1 MLGPS
6 APVEGLKTLSSVRS
20 SRRDTVGQMEY
31 SRKPVHMTEPII
43 RIESLS
49 YTYPSGTKALT
60 DLSLD
65 VYPGEYVAIIGA
77 NGAGK
82 TTLCMF
88 LNGVIPNVV
97 GGRVSGSV
105 QVCGMDTFE
114 HFVYEIAQDVGLV
127 LQDPESQLFS
137 SDVSS
142 EIAFAAENRGIPRDE
157 IISRLREVLKI
168 VRLEELASHLSDEL
182 SGGQKQRL
190 AIAAN
195 LIVRPKVLVA
205 DEPTSQLDPV
215 GKEEVFATLR
225 ALNKD
230 FGMTVVIASH
240 DVDEIERYADRVI
253 VLDRGKIV
261 LQGPP
266 NEVFRNV
273 ETLDQLFIHVPDLAR
288 LGKILN
294 IDGAQPLSLNVSEAA
309 GQLQQWLGE
318 PRTGSNT
325 VAMEPV
331 TPGGTSEATAQPAVV
346 VQQLTYSYPGT
357 SSPAISAVS
366 FAIPPGQFVGI
377 IGQNGGGKTTIM
389 KCLVGLLK
397 PSQGEIYLNGKTLSG
412 QRVGEIATQIGL
424 ILQNPDTQLFCMSV
438 EEEIRFG
445 LANLNL
451 EQDEIDRRTEEALKI
466 TNLGPFRTLYPF
478 KLSLGDRRKVAVA
491 SIVAMRPQVLIFDE
505 PLTGQDYKGR
515 YDLVNLAADLHQAGH
530 TVIMISH
537 DMELVAKYTERTLVV
552 GKGRL
557 LLDALTR
564 DVFDRVELL
573 RETYIEAP
581 EIIRLAQA
589 LRGSGLPAGLL
600 SIDQVAEAIQTLKRS
615 RLVGER

>member
-1 MLGPS
+1 M
-6 APVEGLKTLSSVRS
+6 A
-20 SRRDTVGQMEY
+20 
-31 SRKPVHMTEPII
+31 EPII
-43 RIESLS
+43 RIEDLS
-49 YTYPSGTKALT
+49 YTYPSATKALT

-88 LNGVIPNVV
+88 LNGVIPNVM
-97 GGRVSGSV
+97 GGRLSGSV

-114 HFVYEIAQDVGLV
+114 HYVYEIAQNVGLV

-137 SDVSS
+137 ADVRS
-142 EIAFAAENRGIPRDE
+142 EIAFAAENRGIPRED
-157 IISRLREVLKI
+157 IITRLQEVLKI

-195 LIVRPKVLVA
+195 LIVRPKILVA

-215 GKEEVFATLR
+215 GKEEVFATLS

-253 VLDRGKIV
+253 VLDHGRIV
-261 LQGPP
+261 LQGTPD
-266 NEVFRNV
+266 EVFHSV
-273 ETLDQLFIHVPDLAR
+273 DTLDRLFVHVPDLAR
-288 LGKILN
+288 LSKILK
-294 IDGAQPLSLNVSEAA
+294 IDGGHPLSLDVPQAA
-309 GQLQQWLGE
+309 AQLRQWLGE
-318 PRTGSNT
+318 EKTGSG
-325 VAMEPV
+325 VALREPSAPASAPASNNPASDIAVEARNV
-331 TPGGTSEATAQPAVV
+331 TYA
-346 VQQLTYSYPGT
+346 YPGT
-357 SSPAISAVS
+357 SSPAISNIS
-366 FAIPPGQFVGI
+366 FSIPKGQFVGI

-397 PSQGEIYLNGKTLSG
+397 PSQGEIYLNHKALSG
-412 QRVGEIATQIGL
+412 QKIGDIATQIGL

-445 LANLNL
+445 LDNLDL
-451 EQDEIDRRTEEALKI
+451 KPEEIDRRTEEALKI
-466 TNLGPFRTLYPF
+466 TNLGDYRTLYPF

-491 SIVAMRPQVLIFDE
+491 SIVAMRPEILIFDE

-515 YDLVNLAADLHQAGH
+515 YDLVNLAADLHRAGH

-537 DMELVAKYTERTLVV
+537 DMELVAKYTERTLVM
-552 GKGRL
+552 GKGQL
-557 LLDALTR
+557 LLDAPTR
-564 DVFDRVELL
+564 EVFDHVELL

-589 LRGSGLPAGLL
+589 LRTSGMPAGLL
-600 SIDQVAEAIQTLKRS
+600 SIDQVAEGILTLKKS
-615 RLVGER
+615 KFVGER

>member
-1 MLGPS
+1 M
-6 APVEGLKTLSSVRS
+6 A
-20 SRRDTVGQMEY
+20 
-31 SRKPVHMTEPII
+31 EPII
-43 RIESLS
+43 KIENLS
-49 YTYPSGTKALT
+49 YTYPSTTKALT
-60 DLSLD
+60 DVSLD
-65 VYPGEYVAIIGA
+65 VYPGEYLAIVGA

-97 GGRVSGSV
+97 GGRVSGTV

-114 HFVYEIAQDVGLV
+114 HHVYDIAQNVGLV

-137 SDVSS
+137 ADVRS
-142 EIAFAAENRGIPRDE
+142 EIAFAAENRGVPREE
-157 IISRLREVLKI
+157 IIERMQEVLKI
-168 VRLEELASHLSDEL
+168 VRLEAMASRLSDEL

-195 LIVRPKVLVA
+195 LIVRPKILVA

-215 GKEEVFATLR
+215 GKEEVFSTLSS
-225 ALNKD
+225 LNKD

-253 VLDRGKIV
+253 VLEHGSII

-266 NEVFRNV
+266 DKVFREV
-273 ETLDQLFIHVPDLAR
+273 DTLDRMFVHVPDLAR
-288 LGKILN
+288 LGKSIIL
-294 IDGAQPLSLNVSEAA
+294 DGDQLLSLDVPKAA
-309 GQLQQWLGE
+309 AQIKTWLGREKSTSGKAFEE
-318 PRTGSNT
+318 PS
-325 VAMEPV
+325 A
-331 TPGGTSEATAQPAVV
+331 SAPAANYDASKVDLAV
-346 VQQLTYSYPGT
+346 EVKDLTYAYPGT
-357 SSPAISAVS
+357 SAPAISNMDFS
-366 FAIPPGQFVGI
+366 IPKGQFVGI

-397 PSQGEIYLNGKTLSG
+397 PSQGEIYLENKPLTG
-412 QRVGEIATQIGL
+412 QKVGDIATQIGL

-445 LANLNL
+445 LENLKL
-451 EQDEIDRRTEEALKI
+451 EPEEIERRTEESLKI
-466 TNLGPFRTLYPF
+466 TGLGNYRQLYPF

-515 YDLVNLAADLHQAGH
+515 YELVNLAAELHHTGH

-537 DMELVAKYTERTLVV
+537 DMELVARYTERTLVV
-552 GKGRL
+552 GKGQL
-557 LLDALTR
+557 LLDAPTR
-564 DVFDRVELL
+564 DVFDHVSLL
-573 RETYIEAP
+573 RETFIEPP
-581 EIIRLAQA
+581 EIIRLAQE
-589 LRGSGLPAGLL
+589 LRVCGLPSGLL
-600 SIDQVAEAIQTLKRS
+600 SIDKVTESIQMLKK
-615 RLVGER
+615 VIVPGER

>member
-1 MLGPS
+1 M
-6 APVEGLKTLSSVRS
+6 A
-20 SRRDTVGQMEY
+20 D
-31 SRKPVHMTEPII
+31 PII
-43 RIESLS
+43 RIENLS
-49 YTYPSGTKALT
+49 YTYPSATKALT
-60 DLSLD
+60 EISLD
-65 VYPGEYVAIIGA
+65 VYPGEYLAIVGA

-88 LNGVIPNVV
+88 LNGVIPNVL
-97 GGRVSGSV
+97 GGRLSGTV

-114 HFVYEIAQDVGLV
+114 HYVYDIAQNVGLV

-137 SDVSS
+137 ADVRS
-142 EIAFAAENRGIPRDE
+142 EIAFAAENRGIPREE
-157 IISRLREVLKI
+157 IISRLKEVLKI

-195 LIVRPKVLVA
+195 LIVRPKILVA

-215 GKEEVFATLR
+215 GKEEVFSTLSS
-225 ALNKD
+225 LNKD

-253 VLDRGKIV
+253 VLDHGSII

-266 NEVFRNV
+266 DKVFREV
-273 ETLDQLFIHVPDLAR
+273 DMLDRLFVHVPDLAR
-288 LGKILN
+288 LSKILQIN
-294 IDGAQPLSLNVSEAA
+294 GDHPLSLDVSTAA
-309 GQLQQWLGE
+309 YQLKEWLGQE
-318 PRTGSNT
+318 KSTTRVNVKEVSL
-325 VAMEPV
+325 PV
-331 TPGGTSEATAQPAVV
+331 SAPVNQTSTSGMAVEV
-346 VQQLTYSYPGT
+346 KNITYTYPGT
-357 SSPAISAVS
+357 SIPAISNMD
-366 FAIPPGQFVGI
+366 FYIPKGQFVGI

-397 PSQGEIYLNGKTLSG
+397 PSQGEIFLDNKPLSG
-412 QRVGEIATQIGL
+412 QKVGEIATQIGL

-445 LANLNL
+445 LDNLKL
-451 EQDEIDRRTEEALKI
+451 EPEEIDRRTEEALKI
-466 TNLGPFRTLYPF
+466 TGLGNYRTLYPF

-491 SIVAMRPQVLIFDE
+491 SIVAMRPKVLIFDE

-515 YDLVNLAADLHQAGH
+515 FELVNLAADLHQAGH

-552 GKGRL
+552 GRGQL
-557 LLDALTR
+557 LLDAPTR
-564 DVFDRVELL
+564 EVFDHVDLL
-573 RETYIEAP
+573 RGTYIEPP

-589 LRGSGLPAGLL
+589 LRICGLPSGLL
-600 SIDQVAEAIQTLKRS
+600 SIDQVADGIQNLKKIAA
-615 RLVGER
+615 VDER